1 LGLGLSHRAS
11 VTVPVLGLSDSDL
24 RMRLASLSS
33 VGLTADSDGGTRPPD
48 RQDMCRQPLSLY
60 QCQPEARACQWPA
73 GPGRG
78 HCPAPALR
86 CRSCSRSREV
96 KVASHWKAGTPMY
109 LEFSF
114 TFVGTLIM
122 PTIGGN
128 SVICCKCLNHQRTNC
143 ISLKGSPSNFREK
156 LCPNCF
162 QISSG
167 EY

>member
-11 VTVPVLGLSDSDL
+11 VTDL

-86 CRSCSRSREV
+86 CRSRSSRRQV

-114 TFVGTLIM
+114 VGTLIM

-128 SVICCKCLNHQRTNC
+128 SVMCCKCLNHQRTNC
-143 ISLKGSPSNFREK
+143 ILLKGSPSNFREK
-156 LCPNCF
+156 LCPNCS